1 MKLKERENE
10 FNHQLAS
17 EKKIDFNKV
26 SSFEKHWEF
35 DLDNRIQK
43 RIYPKKTILSM
54 EEAFDFI

>member
-17 EKKIDFNKV
+17 EKKIDFNKI

-35 DLDNRIQK
+35 DLDNRI
-43 RIYPKKTILSM
+43 
-54 EEAFDFI
+54 